1 MAQDSNVLKQE
12 IEQHKEGVGLW
23 WSGHNG
29 WIIKSEG
36 LVISTDILL
45 NYDTRKSPPPISEDE
60 LAELLDISF
69 VTHGHKDHFARSI
82 SKTLIEKSKCI
93 FVIPESCLSIA
104 QELKIPKERI
114 RIAKPREPFEILGV
128 KVSPLRAIHGN
139 ANFAVYYKANL
150 QDCGYLLEIGGKRF
164 LQPGD
169 SFLLEDHL
177 IQEKIDVLFFS
188 PTEHNMH
195 IKNSLTLIEKLQPKY
210 IMPQHHSTVVVNES
224 TFFWAK
230 GYQKEVRDKL
240 SETLAKRYYILEPGD
255 KVQID

>member
-1 MAQDSNVLKQE
+1 MEPFSVVLKHQIYTIVTNRSSVE
-12 IEQHKEGVGLW
+12 KEL
-23 WSGHNG
+23 
-29 WIIKSEG
+29 
-36 LVISTDILL
+36 
-45 NYDTRKSPPPISEDE
+45 
-60 LAELLDISF
+60 
-69 VTHGHKDHFARSI
+69 
-82 SKTLIEKSKCI
+82 
-93 FVIPESCLSIA
+93 
-104 QELKIPKERI
+104 
-114 RIAKPREPFEILGV
+114 
-128 KVSPLRAIHGN
+128 
-139 ANFAVYYKANL
+139 
-150 QDCGYLLEIGGKRF
+150 
-164 LQPGD
+164 
-169 SFLLEDHL
+169 DHL

>member
-45 NYDTRKSPPPISEDE
+45 NYDKRKSPPPISEDE